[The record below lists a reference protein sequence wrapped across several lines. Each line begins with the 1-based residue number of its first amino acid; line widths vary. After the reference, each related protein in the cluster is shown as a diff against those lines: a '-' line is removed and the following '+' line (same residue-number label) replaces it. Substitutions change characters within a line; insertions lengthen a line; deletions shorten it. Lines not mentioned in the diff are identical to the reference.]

1 MWIVQ
6 GTSKVIKQQNTLS
19 ILSCTEEVTGIP
31 NEAQHTSLFHMLK
44 MPYFPHGASCTR
56 NVTHATQLLPS
67 STLHS
72 LPKKTYLQQ
81 QTLLQSLDCFYC
93 ILLSFICM
101 QTWDDNNA
109 HLYSDPMHMSHQE
122 LLEFSMCWHLSNIL
136 EASGKLSLRF
146 RNSLF
151 VEDVPL
157 LEQLN
162 NCTIKCFF
170 SCCS

>member
-109 HLYSDPMHMSHQE
+109 HLYSDPCLTRS
-122 LLEFSMCWHLSNIL
+122 CWSFLCAGTWVIFWKPQ
-136 EASGKLSLRF
+136 A
-146 RNSLF
+146 NSLLDL
-151 VEDVPL
+151 EIPYL
-157 LEQLN
+157 LKMCLSWN
-162 NCTIKCFF
+162 SSITAL
-170 SCCS
+170 